1 VNAHAEHAVMRNGSK
16 SFAFATRLL
25 GREAADRA
33 AIIYAWC
40 RRADDAVDEVPAAEA
55 PAAVARLR
63 AELDAGGDEFA
74 AVRAACGI
82 PRMYAD
88 AMLDGMAADAA
99 GTRYATWRAL
109 DGYCYQV
116 ASSVG
121 LMMCHVFG
129 LRDERALIHAAHLGI
144 AMQLTNICRDV
155 AEDWARGR
163 LYLPDELVPGL
174 APSGPLPRERLR
186 PAIAATL
193 QRAEAF
199 YASGDR
205 GIRDLPWRAGLAVRA
220 ARRIY
225 ARIGREIERR
235 GCDPLAGRAVV
246 PGWRKGMLALGAL
259 GHQLVTWSRR
269 PARAPRATLSLGE
282 AVSPPPDVSLF
293 LEAAGVG

>member
-1 VNAHAEHAVMRNGSK
+1 MNAHAVMRANSK

-40 RRADDAVDEVPAAEA
+40 RHADDAVDEVPAADA

-63 AELDAGGDEFA
+63 AELDTHAEFA
-74 AVRAACGI
+74 EVRRACAI
-82 PRMYAD
+82 PRAYPD
-88 AMLDGMAADAA
+88 ALLDGMAADAA

-129 LRDERALIHAAHLGI
+129 LRDDRALIHAAHLGI

-174 APSGPLPRERLR
+174 AARLGEPLVVDDRLR
-186 PAIAATL
+186 AAIAATL
-193 QRAEAF
+193 ARAERF

-225 ARIGREIERR
+225 ARIGREIEARD
-235 GCDPLAGRAVV
+235 CDPLAGRAVV
-246 PGWRKGMLALGAL
+246 PTWRKGALALRAFGR
-259 GHQLVTWSRR
+259 QLVTWSRR
-269 PARAPRATLSLGE
+269 AVHAPSRTLALAE
-282 AVSPPPDVSLF
+282 VA
-293 LEAAGVG
+293 